1 MSYTCA
7 MCRDDGCAEPMMRD
21 VVICP
26 LPGKCWM
33 VSVNAACQFS
43 KSELKHI
50 RGTHRWKARNILLRH
65 LKAGASA

>member
-7 MCRDDGCAEPMMRD
+7 MCRDDGYAEPMMRD

-33 VSVNAACQFS
+33 VGVHAACQFS
-43 KSELKHI
+43 KADLKGF
-50 RGTHRWKARNILLRH
+50 RGTHRWKARNILLRQ
-65 LKAGASA
+65 LKVGGRA